1 MFGDTLIIKSFSP
14 IETPCRFV
22 PSLVLPERFSLA
34 LRDVP
39 NSASQVPESTGF
51 LQSA

>member
-1 MFGDTLIIKSFSP
+1 M
-14 IETPCRFV
+14 